1 MRTAYEQAVAEI
13 AELFGNANER
23 FNEATASM
31 RGMAK
36 QIHDEL
42 EAARAE
48 LKRGLIEI
56 PRETTESTATMRRVV
71 AEQIQALND
80 LSDIVTRAGR
90 SLDVVEPG
98 RRNDFGRAEQ
108 SGSSQPAAP
117 NRAAPPPS
125 RPINE
130 PPRNRT
136 GDLAR
141 PVPAPPAAAPPQPT
155 PAPAQPA
162 RPSSPPR
169 MPPALGA
176 NAERR
181 GGWLSELLARASR
194 DEADGNNQQPQPA
207 PETSSS
213 LDTLSDD
220 ISKMIEHDAAAEI
233 WDRYRRGERNVFT
246 RRLYTLQGQQTFEE
260 IRRRY
265 RRDESFRE
273 TVNRY
278 IDEFERLIGEVD
290 REDRSGTMARTYLTA
305 DSGKV
310 YTILAHAAGKLS

>member
-1 MRTAYEQAVAEI
+1 
-13 AELFGNANER
+13 
-23 FNEATASM
+23 
-31 RGMAK
+31 
-36 QIHDEL
+36 
-42 EAARAE
+42 
-48 LKRGLIEI
+48 
-56 PRETTESTATMRRVV
+56 
-71 AEQIQALND
+71 
-80 LSDIVTRAGR
+80 
-90 SLDVVEPG
+90 
-98 RRNDFGRAEQ
+98 
-108 SGSSQPAAP
+108 
-117 NRAAPPPS
+117 
-125 RPINE
+125 
-130 PPRNRT
+130 
-136 GDLAR
+136 
-141 PVPAPPAAAPPQPT
+141 
-155 PAPAQPA
+155 
-162 RPSSPPR
+162 